1 MDTHTRNMELHEYKR
16 TQHRR
21 SKKRPTKIRV
31 QMRSQ
36 MLLDAGFTQEQIIE
50 RALEVAK
57 IQRQREETYA
67 SLRGSSPQLQGFGK
81 LLSKNFKS
89 GLNSLKEI
97 GVGPKPS
104 IRTTVSARS
113 A

>member
-16 TQHRR
+16 TQRRR
-21 SKKRPTKIRV
+21 SKKRPAKIRV

-36 MLLDAGFTQEQIIE
+36 MLLDAGFTQEQIVE
-50 RALEVAK
+50 RALEVAE
-57 IQRQREETYA
+57 IQRQREETVD
-67 SLRGSSPQLQGFGK
+67 SLRGSSPQLQGFRK
-81 LLSKNFKS
+81 LVSKNFMS
-89 GLNSLKEI
+89 GLNILKI

-104 IRTTVSARS
+104 RTSVSARS

>member
-1 MDTHTRNMELHEYKR
+1 MGLHEYTR
-16 TQHRR
+16 TQRR
-21 SKKRPTKIRV
+21 HHGKKRLVMIPV

-36 MLLDAGFTQEQIIE
+36 ILLDAGFTQEQIIE